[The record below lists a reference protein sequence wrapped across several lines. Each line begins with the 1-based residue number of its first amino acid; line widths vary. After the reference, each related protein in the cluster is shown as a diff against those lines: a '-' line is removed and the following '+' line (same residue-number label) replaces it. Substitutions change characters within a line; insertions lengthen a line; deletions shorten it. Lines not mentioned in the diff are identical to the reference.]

1 LCNTAGAIRA
11 PCLKGEIMAHAIWKG
26 SISFGLVQIPV
37 GLYPGEKRDDF
48 NFTMLDKNG
57 FSPVGYKRY
66 NKNTGQEVGWND
78 VVKGYEYEE
87 GQYVVLSEDDLK
99 NANPKATQTVEILDF
114 VDADDITAEYFD
126 KPYFLAPTKKG
137 VKGYALLRETLKK
150 TGKAGIA
157 KVVIHT
163 REYIAALIPRGDA
176 LVLDILRYPYEIRD
190 TSDLEIP
197 GEKISELGVTDKEIK
212 MAEMLVKGM
221 EDKWDPSRYK
231 DTYREDVMKMIDEK
245 VKTGDTK
252 HLAEAVLKEE
262 KKGAEIIDLMSLLK
276 KSVEEK
282 EAQWKKTPAKSEKKP
297 APAKGGK
304 KAA

>member
-1 LCNTAGAIRA
+1 
-11 PCLKGEIMAHAIWKG
+11 MAHAIWKG

-37 GLYPGEKRDDF
+37 GLYSGEKREDL
-48 NFTMLDKNG
+48 NFTMLDKKDL
-57 FSPVGYKRY
+57 SPVGYKRY
-66 NKNTGQEVGWND
+66 NKNTGEEVGWND
-78 VVKGYEYEE
+78 VLKGYEYEE
-87 GQYVVLSEDDLK
+87 GQYVVLSEEDLK

-114 VDADDITAEYFD
+114 VDADDIPPEYFD
-126 KPYFLAPTKKG
+126 KPYYLAPTKKG
-137 VKGYALLRETLKK
+137 TKGYALLRETLKK
-150 TGKAGIA
+150 TGKTGIA

-163 REYIAALIPRGDA
+163 REYIAALMPQGNV

-212 MAEMLVKGM
+212 MAEMLVQGM
-221 EDKWDPSRYK
+221 VDKWDPARYK
-231 DTYREDVMKMIDEK
+231 DTYREDVLKMIAEK

-252 HLAEAVLKEE
+252 HLAEAAGKEE

-282 EAQWKKTPAKSEKKP
+282 EARRKKAPAKSEKKP
-297 APAKGGK
+297 MPGKGGK

>member
-1 LCNTAGAIRA
+1 
-11 PCLKGEIMAHAIWKG
+11 MAHAIWKG

-37 GLYPGEKRDDF
+37 GLYSGEKREEL
-48 NFTMLDKNG
+48 NFTMLDKND

-87 GQYVVLSEDDLK
+87 GRYVVLSEEDLK

-114 VDADDITAEYFD
+114 VDADDIPAEYFD
-126 KPYFLAPTKKG
+126 KPYYLAPTAKG
-137 VKGYALLRETLKK
+137 KKGYALLRETLKK
-150 TGKAGIA
+150 TGKVGIA

-163 REYIAALIPRGDA
+163 REYIAALMPRGNV

-221 EDKWDPSRYK
+221 VDKWDPAKYK
-231 DTYREDVMKMIDEK
+231 DTYREDVLKMIEEK

-252 HLAEAVLKEE
+252 RLAEAVLKEE

-282 EAQWKKTPAKSEKKP
+282 AGRGKRRPQNLKRNRCLRKP
-297 APAKGGK
+297 GRRRHSG
-304 KAA
+304 

>member
-1 LCNTAGAIRA
+1 
-11 PCLKGEIMAHAIWKG
+11 MAHAIWKG

-37 GLYPGEKRDDF
+37 GLYSGEKREDL
-48 NFTMLDKNG
+48 NFTMLDKKDL
-57 FSPVGYKRY
+57 SPVGYKRY
-66 NKNTGQEVGWND
+66 NKKTGEEVGWND
-78 VVKGYEYEE
+78 VLKGYEYEE
-87 GQYVVLSEDDLK
+87 GQYVVLSEEDLK

-114 VDADDITAEYFD
+114 VDADEILPEYFD
-126 KPYFLAPTKKG
+126 KPYYLAPAKNGT
-137 VKGYALLRETLKK
+137 KGYALLRETLKK
-150 TGKAGIA
+150 TGKIGIA

-163 REYIAALIPRGDA
+163 REYIAALMPQGNA

-212 MAEMLVKGM
+212 MAEMLVQGM
-221 EDKWDPSRYK
+221 VDKWDPARYK
-231 DTYREDVMKMIDEK
+231 DTYREDVLKMIAEK
-245 VKTGDTK
+245 VKTGETK
-252 HLAEAVLKEE
+252 HLAEVAGKEE

-282 EAQWKKTPAKSEKKP
+282 EAWRKRAPAKPEKKP
-297 APAKGGK
+297 VPGKGGK

>member
-1 LCNTAGAIRA
+1 
-11 PCLKGEIMAHAIWKG
+11 MAHAIWKG

-37 GLYPGEKRDDF
+37 GLYSGEKREEL
-48 NFTMLDKNG
+48 NFAMLDKND

-87 GQYVVLSEDDLK
+87 GRYVVLSDDDLK

-114 VDADDITAEYFD
+114 VDADEIPAEYFD
-126 KPYFLAPTKKG
+126 KPYYLAPTAKG
-137 VKGYALLRETLKK
+137 KKGYALLREMLKK
-150 TGKAGIA
+150 TGKVGIA

-163 REYIAALIPRGDA
+163 REYIAALMPQGNV

-197 GEKISELGVTDKEIK
+197 GENISELGVTDKEIQ

-221 EDKWDPSRYK
+221 VDKWDPARYK
-231 DTYREDVMKMIDEK
+231 DTYREDVMKMIEEK

-252 HLAEAVLKEE
+252 RLAEAAMKEE

-282 EAQWKKTPAKSEKKP
+282 EAQRKQ
-297 APAKGGK
+297 APAKPQKKPVSK
-304 KAA
+304 KAGNKAA

>member
-1 LCNTAGAIRA
+1 
-11 PCLKGEIMAHAIWKG
+11 MAHAIWKG

-37 GLYPGEKRDDF
+37 GLYPGERRDDF

-87 GQYVVLSEDDLK
+87 GRYVVLSEDDLK
-99 NANPKATQTVEILDF
+99 NANPKATQAVEILDF
-114 VDADDITAEYFD
+114 VDADDIPAEYFD
-126 KPYFLAPTKKG
+126 KPYFLAPAKKG

-163 REYIAALIPRGDA
+163 REYIAALMPRGDA

-221 EDKWDPSRYK
+221 EDRWDPARYK
-231 DTYREDVMKMIDEK
+231 DTYREDVMKMIREK

-252 HLAEAVLKEE
+252 RLAEAAVGDE

-282 EAQWKKTPAKSEKKP
+282 KALRGHAPAKPEKKP

>member
-1 LCNTAGAIRA
+1 
-11 PCLKGEIMAHAIWKG
+11 MAHAIWKG

-37 GLYPGEKRDDF
+37 GLYSGEKRDDL
-48 NFTMLDKNG
+48 NFTMLDKKD

-66 NKNTGQEVGWND
+66 NKKTGQEIGWND

-87 GQYVVLSEDDLK
+87 GQYVVLSEEDLK

-114 VDADDITAEYFD
+114 VDADDIPAEYFD
-126 KPYFLAPTKKG
+126 KSYYLAPTKKG
-137 VKGYALLRETLKK
+137 IKGYALLRETLKK
-150 TGKAGIA
+150 TGKVGIA

-163 REYIAALIPRGDA
+163 REYIAALMPQDNA

-197 GEKISELGVTDKEIK
+197 GEKISELGVTDKEIQ

-221 EDKWDPSRYK
+221 VDKWNPVKYK
-231 DTYREDVMKMIDEK
+231 DTYREDVMKMIEEK

-252 HLAEAVLKEE
+252 HLAEAARKEE

-282 EAQWKKTPAKSEKKP
+282 EAQRKKAPAKPEKKP
-297 APAKGGK
+297 ASKKAGK